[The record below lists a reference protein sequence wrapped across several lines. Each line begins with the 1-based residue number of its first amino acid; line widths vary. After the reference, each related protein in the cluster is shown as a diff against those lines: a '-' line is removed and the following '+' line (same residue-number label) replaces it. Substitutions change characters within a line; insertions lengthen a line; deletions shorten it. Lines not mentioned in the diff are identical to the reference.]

1 MLKQNEFEAMVK
13 NSLEDIKDLILDG
26 KNKEALDRIAVY
38 RNCIEFLDK
47 TREISSLLELTA
59 KGNLEQEIIE
69 AKIRAEI
76 EAELKAKAE
85 IEAKVQAEAKKKAK
99 LEAEAKAKA
108 EMEAKIRAKIE
119 AEMKAETAKTM
130 PSLETDPK
138 VAPDTKE
145 PTDEELRAAMKK
157 MSLEEQESEEAPA
170 KTTKE
175 GLAKKL
181 NSTFDK
187 YFK

>member
-13 NSLEDIKDLILDG
+13 NSLEEIKDLILDG
-26 KNKEALDRIAVY
+26 KSQKALDEIEVY
-38 RNCIEFLDK
+38 RYCVEF
-47 TREISSLLELTA
+47 ISRTKAVTDLLETTA
-59 KGNLEQEIIE
+59 NENLEQEVME
-69 AKIRAEI
+69 TKIRAEI

-119 AEMKAETAKTM
+119 AEMKAEAAKTM